1 MRNIN
6 MPAKV
11 LAVFE
16 PGHCP
21 VPYKVKVLD
30 QHNNEFLLYVDLV
43 RRIDTR
49 ACNTIIYDCV
59 SFYEDHEKQFRLLY
73 NIGKYQW
80 SFLGI

>member
-1 MRNIN
+1 MIKVD

-16 PGHCP
+16 PGRCP
-21 VPYKVKVLD
+21 VPYKVKVRD
-30 QHNNEFLLYVDLV
+30 MHNNEFLLYVDIV

-49 ACNTIIYDCV
+49 ACNTIVYDCV
-59 SFYEDHEKQFRLLY
+59 SFYEDHEKHFQLTY

-80 SFLGI
+80 SLLGM